1 MKNLIEKTLLELEAK
16 GLRRSLTTVES
27 ATGPRVAIEGK
38 DVLLM
43 CSNDYL
49 SLANHP
55 LVKEA
60 AIKAIEK
67 YGLGSG
73 ASRLT
78 SGTMTPHLELEE
90 KIKEFK
96 KADSALLF
104 NSGYNA
110 NAGLIPSL
118 APKGG
123 YVFSDKLNHAS
134 IVDACLLSKATIKRY
149 PHSNVHAIEK
159 LLKEAGSA
167 DKLIVTDAVFSM
179 DGDLAPLR
187 EIVELADKYG
197 ATVLVDD
204 AHGAGVL
211 GENGRGSLEHLGA
224 ENPSV
229 IQMGTLGKAFG
240 AFGAYAAGGEK
251 LRELL
256 VNKARPFIYTT
267 SLPPSICAAAM
278 AAIEVTQREPWRRK
292 KVVQNAALMR
302 EELNKEG
309 FDTLKS
315 STQIIPVVIGDA
327 EKTMAISRKLL
338 ARGLFV
344 QGIRPPTVPE
354 NSSRLRLTITAGHTD
369 EDIELAMKTLKEVL
383 REEGL

>member
-16 GLRRSLTTVES
+16 GLKRSLTIVES
-27 ATGPRVAIEGK
+27 ATGPRVTIEGK
-38 DVLLM
+38 DTLLM

-67 YGLGSG
+67 YGVGSG

-78 SGTMTPHLELEE
+78 SGTMTPHIELEE

-96 KADSALLF
+96 KTEAALVF

-110 NAGLIPSL
+110 NTGLIPSL
-118 APKGG
+118 IAKHG

-134 IVDACLLSKATIKRY
+134 ITDGCLLSRATLKRY
-149 PHSNVHAIEK
+149 PHSDARALEK
-159 LLKEAGSA
+159 LLREAGNA
-167 DKLIVTDAVFSM
+167 DKLIVTDGVFSM
-179 DGDLAPLR
+179 DGDIAPLR
-187 EIVELADKYG
+187 EITRLADKYN
-197 ATVLVDD
+197 ATLLVDD

-211 GENGRGSLEHLGA
+211 GKNGRGSLEHLGIK
-224 ENPSV
+224 NPFV
-229 IQMGTLGKAFG
+229 IQMGTLGKAMG
-240 AFGAYAAGGEK
+240 TFGAYVAGSKK
-251 LRELL
+251 LKELL
-256 VNKARPFIYTT
+256 INKMRPFIYTT
-267 SLPPSICAAAM
+267 SLPPAICAAGI
-278 AAIEVTQREPWRRK
+278 AAIDVMRNEPWRRK
-292 KVVQNAALMR
+292 KVLENAAVVR
-302 EELNKEG
+302 KALNKEG

-327 EKTMAISRKLL
+327 GKTMAISRKLL
-338 ARGLFV
+338 AKGLFV
-344 QGIRPPTVPE
+344 QGIRPPSVPE
-354 NSSRLRLTITAGHTD
+354 NSSRLRLTVTAGHTD
-369 EDIELAMKTLKEVL
+369 ADIEFAIKTLKEVL

>member
-16 GLRRSLTTVES
+16 GLKRSLTIVES
-27 ATGPRVAIEGK
+27 ATGPRVTIEGK
-38 DVLLM
+38 DTLLM

-67 YGLGSG
+67 YGVGSG

-78 SGTMTPHLELEE
+78 SGTMTPHIELEE

-96 KADSALLF
+96 KTEAALVF

-110 NAGLIPSL
+110 NTGLIPSL
-118 APKGG
+118 IAKHG

-134 IVDACLLSKATIKRY
+134 ITDGCLLSRATLKRY
-149 PHSNVHAIEK
+149 PHSDARALEK
-159 LLKEAGSA
+159 LLREAGNA
-167 DKLIVTDAVFSM
+167 DKLIVTDGVFSM
-179 DGDLAPLR
+179 NGDIAPLR
-187 EIVELADKYG
+187 EITRLADKYN
-197 ATVLVDD
+197 ATLLVDD

-211 GENGRGSLEHLGA
+211 GKNGRGSLEHLGIK
-224 ENPSV
+224 NPFV
-229 IQMGTLGKAFG
+229 IQMGTLGKAMG
-240 AFGAYAAGGEK
+240 TFGAYVAGSKK
-251 LRELL
+251 LKELL
-256 VNKARPFIYTT
+256 INKMRPFIYTT
-267 SLPPSICAAAM
+267 SLPPAICAAGI
-278 AAIEVTQREPWRRK
+278 AAIDVMRNEPWRRK
-292 KVVQNAALMR
+292 KVLENAAVVR
-302 EELNKEG
+302 KALNKEG

-327 EKTMAISRKLL
+327 GKTMAISRKLL
-338 ARGLFV
+338 AKGLFV
-344 QGIRPPTVPE
+344 QGIRPPSVPE
-354 NSSRLRLTITAGHTD
+354 NSSRLRLTVTAGHTD
-369 EDIELAMKTLKEVL
+369 ADIEFAIKTLKEVL

>member
-16 GLRRSLTTVES
+16 GLKRSLTIVES
-27 ATGPRVAIEGK
+27 ATGPRVTIEGK
-38 DVLLM
+38 DTLLM

-67 YGLGSG
+67 YGVGSG

-78 SGTMTPHLELEE
+78 SGTMTPHIELEE

-96 KADSALLF
+96 KAEAALVF

-110 NAGLIPSL
+110 NTGLIPSL
-118 APKGG
+118 IAKGG

-134 IVDACLLSKATIKRY
+134 ITDGCLLSRATLKRY
-149 PHSNVHAIEK
+149 PHSDARALEK
-159 LLKEAGSA
+159 LLREAGNA
-167 DKLIVTDAVFSM
+167 DKLIVTDGVFSM
-179 DGDLAPLR
+179 DGDIAPLR
-187 EIVELADKYG
+187 EITRLADKYG
-197 ATVLVDD
+197 ATLLIDD

-211 GENGRGSLEHLGA
+211 GENGRGSLEHLGI

-229 IQMGTLGKAFG
+229 IHMGTLGKAIG
-240 AFGAYAAGGEK
+240 TFGAYAAGSEK
-251 LRELL
+251 LKTLL
-256 VNKARPFIYTT
+256 INKARPFIYTT
-267 SLPPSICAAAM
+267 SLPPAICAAGV
-278 AAIEVTQREPWRRK
+278 AALDVMRNEPWRRK
-292 KVVQNAALMR
+292 KVVENAAAVR
-302 EELNKEG
+302 EALNKEG

-327 EKTMAISRKLL
+327 GKTMAISRKLL
-338 ARGLFV
+338 AKGLFV
-344 QGIRPPTVPE
+344 QGIRPPSVPE
-354 NSSRLRLTITAGHTD
+354 NSSRLRLTVTAGHTD
-369 EDIELAMKTLKEVL
+369 ADIEFAIKTLKEVL

>member
-16 GLRRSLTTVES
+16 GLKRSLTIVES
-27 ATGPRVAIEGK
+27 ATGPRVTIEGK
-38 DVLLM
+38 DTLLM

-67 YGLGSG
+67 YGVGSG

-78 SGTMTPHLELEE
+78 SGTMTPHIELEE

-96 KADSALLF
+96 KTEAALVF

-110 NAGLIPSL
+110 NTGLIPSL
-118 APKGG
+118 TSKGG

-134 IVDACLLSKATIKRY
+134 ITDGCLLSRATLKRY
-149 PHSNVHAIEK
+149 PHSDARALEK
-159 LLKEAGSA
+159 LLREAGNA
-167 DKLIVTDAVFSM
+167 DKLIVTDGVFSM
-179 DGDLAPLR
+179 NGDIAPLR
-187 EIVELADKYG
+187 EITRLADKYN
-197 ATVLVDD
+197 ATLLVDD

-211 GENGRGSLEHLGA
+211 GKNGRGSLEHLGIK
-224 ENPSV
+224 NPFV
-229 IQMGTLGKAFG
+229 IQMGTLGKAMG
-240 AFGAYAAGGEK
+240 TFGAYVAGSKK
-251 LRELL
+251 LKELL
-256 VNKARPFIYTT
+256 INKMRPFIYTT
-267 SLPPSICAAAM
+267 SLPPAICAAGI
-278 AAIEVTQREPWRRK
+278 AAIDVMRNEPWRRK
-292 KVVQNAALMR
+292 KVLENAAVVR
-302 EELNKEG
+302 KALNKEG

-327 EKTMAISRKLL
+327 GKTMAISRKLL
-338 ARGLFV
+338 AKGLFV
-344 QGIRPPTVPE
+344 QGIRPPSVPK

-369 EDIELAMKTLKEVL
+369 ADIEFAIKTLKEVL